1 MVQGVRLVLMLF
13 TFSGF
18 NELVITF
25 SYLDVY
31 TPNINLYLDSILNLN
46 IETYSN
52 NLIIISVLPFKF
64 LYFMYELLHT
74 YFVIT
79 VQSLAFFAMV
89 F

>member
-1 MVQGVRLVLMLF
+1 MLF